1 MVGTVCSK
9 FATQIRLDEV
19 LTFQSTMASNLTHV
33 FFFLMLLQM
42 KEFFAKYPDA
52 GAGARAREQSI
63 ETVQNNIQWLKMNK
77 PDLENWLKENGFMS

>member
-1 MVGTVCSK
+1 
-9 FATQIRLDEV
+9 
-19 LTFQSTMASNLTHV
+19 
-33 FFFLMLLQM
+33 M

-52 GAGARAREQSI
+52 GAGSRAREQSI